1 MQQAKKQMKQLQ
13 LPLVEAT
20 DISIRFNGRQVLNQ
34 VSVTV
39 HPREIVTL
47 IGPNGAGK
55 TTLVRIILGLLQP
68 DKGKV
73 KRHKGLRIG
82 YMPQRLALSDNLPL
96 TVERFLSLAQL
107 NHITQLKQVA
117 IELEITHLLE
127 SQMITLSGGE
137 MQRVL
142 LARALLRD
150 PQLLV
155 LDEPVQGVDV
165 TGQAELYGL
174 ISRIRNTHDCGV
186 LMISHDLHLVMAA
199 TDRVFCLNQHVCCS
213 GHPEAVSK
221 HPAYLELFGSP
232 ASAKLALYTHHHNHT
247 HDIHGNV
254 IHPEQDHQHG

>member
-1 MQQAKKQMKQLQ
+1 MKQLQ
-13 LPLVEAT
+13 SPLVEAT

-96 TVERFLSLAQL
+96 TVKRFLSLAQY

-165 TGQAELYGL
+165 TGQAELYSL

-254 IHPEQDHQHG
+254 IHPEQDRQHG

>member
-1 MQQAKKQMKQLQ
+1 MNRQSA
-13 LPLVEAT
+13 PLVEAKG
-20 DISIRFNGRQVLNQ
+20 ISIRFNGRQVLDGVD
-34 VSVTV
+34 VSV
-39 HPREIVTL
+39 HAREIVTL

-55 TTLVRIILGLLQP
+55 TTLVRIILGLLKP
-68 DKGKV
+68 DQGKFRRQ
-73 KRHKGLRIG
+73 KDLRIG
-82 YMPQRLALSDNLPL
+82 YMPQRLTLSANLPL
-96 TVERFLSLAQL
+96 TVKRFLGLAQA
-107 NHITQLKQVA
+107 NHATRLRQVA
-117 IELEITHLLE
+117 AELGIERLLD

-137 MQRVL
+137 TQRVL

-174 ISRIRNTHDCGV
+174 ITRIRNSHDCGV

-213 GHPEAVSK
+213 GHPEVVSK

-232 ASAKLALYTHHHNHT
+232 ASAKLALYTHHHNHR

-254 IHPEQDHQHG
+254 IMTEQDQPHG